1 MPQRHSEETKAQAQR
16 LCATTAMTYAAIG
29 AELSGVPEPTVA
41 SWARR
46 HGWTRPPTAIR
57 RRTIPKEKRAEGAL
71 LLKAGMPPDEVALRL
86 DCHLETARRLGRALP
101 ALGPPLAEAAPE
113 LLADL
118 KGAARNGVGRGECF
132 ALTGRALML
141 VLFDLLSR
149 EMAADRRARGV
160 ALVAA
165 SLRLVL
171 PDQAPAGGVFLH
183 DRPPGPA
190 TFDEANALLEDLARH
205 FAGLGAGGEI
215 QGALGGPAAAD
226 AAGAP

>member
-1 MPQRHSEETKAQAQR
+1 MPQRHSEETKGAAQR
-16 LCATTAMTYAAIG
+16 LCATTAMTYAEIG
-29 AELSGVPEPTVA
+29 AELSGVPGPTVA

-57 RRTIPKEKRAEGAL
+57 RRPIPKEKRAEGAL
-71 LLKAGMPPDEVALRL
+71 LLKAGVPPEEVALRL

-101 ALGPPLAEAAPE
+101 AVGPPLAEAAPE

-118 KGAARNGVGRGECF
+118 KEAARMGVGRGECF

-141 VLFDLLSR
+141 VTFDLLSR
-149 EMAADRRARGV
+149 EIAPERRARGV

-171 PDQAPAGGVFLH
+171 PDQGSADGVFLH

-190 TFDEANALLEDLARH
+190 TFDEANALLGDLARH
-205 FAGLGAGGEI
+205 FAGLGAGGEV
-215 QGALGGPAAAD
+215 QGEPGAPAAAD